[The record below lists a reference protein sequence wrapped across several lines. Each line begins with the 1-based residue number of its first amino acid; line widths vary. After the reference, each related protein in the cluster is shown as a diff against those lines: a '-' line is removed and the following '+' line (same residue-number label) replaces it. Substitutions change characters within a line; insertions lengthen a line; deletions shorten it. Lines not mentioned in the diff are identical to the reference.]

1 MLKND
6 LNVIIMAGGLG
17 KRMESTIPKVL
28 HVILD
33 KPMIVHVIEESIK
46 LNPDKIIIVVGK
58 YKDIID
64 KTIRDYI
71 DLDNLPIL
79 FVNQPEALGTGHAI
93 QCCMN
98 ELNKILTKTT
108 LILSGDV
115 PLLKYETM
123 YELIQNT
130 NKVKIMTTELE
141 NSSGYGRIIESNY
154 EFLKIKEEKDCLPE
168 EKLIK
173 KINCGIYSFNT
184 EILCKYL
191 PYLNNNNSQNEYYL
205 TDIIEIIKMNEKIKV
220 DMFNIPNNKHH
231 EIMGINTKE
240 QLLELEKFMKN

>member
-1 MLKND
+1 
-6 LNVIIMAGGLG
+6 
-17 KRMESTIPKVL
+17 
-28 HVILD
+28 
-33 KPMIVHVIEESIK
+33 
-46 LNPDKIIIVVGK
+46 
-58 YKDIID
+58 
-64 KTIRDYI
+64 
-71 DLDNLPIL
+71 
-79 FVNQPEALGTGHAI
+79 
-93 QCCMN
+93 
-98 ELNKILTKTT
+98 
-108 LILSGDV
+108 
-115 PLLKYETM
+115 M

-141 NSSGYGRIIESNY
+141 NSSGYGRIIELHS

>member
-1 MLKND
+1 MEKND

-46 LNPDKIIIVVGK
+46 LNPNKIIIVVGK

-64 KTIRDYI
+64 KTIREYI
-71 DLDNLPIL
+71 DLDNLPIS

-93 QCCMN
+93 QCCLN
-98 ELNKILTKTT
+98 ELKTDFNQRT

-115 PLLKYETM
+115 PLLKFETM

-141 NSSGYGRIIESNY
+141 NSTGYGRIIELQS
-154 EFLKIKEEKDCLPE
+154 EFSKIKEEKDCLPE

-205 TDIIEIIKMNEKIKV
+205 TDIIEIIKTNERIKV
-220 DMFNIPNNKHH
+220 DMFNIPKDKHH

-240 QLLELEKFMKN
+240 QLLNLEKFMKN